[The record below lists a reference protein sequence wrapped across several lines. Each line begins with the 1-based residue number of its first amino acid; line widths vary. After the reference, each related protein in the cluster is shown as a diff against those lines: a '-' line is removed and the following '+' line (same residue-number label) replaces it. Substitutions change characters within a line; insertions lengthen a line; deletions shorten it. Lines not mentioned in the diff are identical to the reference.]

1 MNELVNAISKLVDS
15 TEEAEDE
22 NFNEW
27 FAKWVNEDEGVNVDI
42 NDSANVDADEGN
54 DVNANIEHDMS
65 TNIDATVEHDV
76 SANIEHNNDANIDT
90 TVSDIIEHDMSANVE
105 HNIDTNVEH
114 DIDANIEH
122 DMSANVTTHSTAQS
136 HTSIH
141 TPHAEVCIAPSSSK
155 RSPQSS
161 LQRDILQQ
169 RTQQIINNINQQV
182 AEYEKAHQTLD
193 ISFHHYILNTESSD
207 NTENTES
214 ADNSERTALS
224 DSSEHTDNTDI
235 FDNSDNSDNSDN
247 IKHINMLTDYLLGL
261 LLIPQRNIHHLT
273 MNEFINAVT
282 TFKYDSYDSPN
293 VAIEHSIPEKVA
305 ITSRLNS
312 IFSHEFIDPAK
323 GNFHFNDLDKQ
334 LLTFLH
340 KHRNLGTLKL
350 EYTMVKAFLCKL
362 IIALNTSCELALRDN
377 TKPTI
382 GTDFKQAILPDI
394 ETMKKLQSNIGKT
407 FKSWTTF
414 LNTLLSIDSDNTIY
428 VHNNNASLNDKLSLA
443 FNNDFLTEH
452 LLGNMLKCYL
462 PSVAVDYFYAIKAI
476 YIISRLT
483 SVYIQ
488 KHLYLNKSLNAI
500 VQDLYV
506 IGASGIISYENK
518 SFIFKQMPRT
528 LPTYK
533 NEITENT
540 KMYILNHFFTGGQY
554 YILKMV
560 ERSIPVLVNNIQ
572 AIINATC

>member
-1 MNELVNAISKLVDS
+1 
-15 TEEAEDE
+15 
-22 NFNEW
+22 
-27 FAKWVNEDEGVNVDI
+27 
-42 NDSANVDADEGN
+42 
-54 DVNANIEHDMS
+54 
-65 TNIDATVEHDV
+65 
-76 SANIEHNNDANIDT
+76 
-90 TVSDIIEHDMSANVE
+90 
-105 HNIDTNVEH
+105 
-114 DIDANIEH
+114 
-122 DMSANVTTHSTAQS
+122 
-136 HTSIH
+136 
-141 TPHAEVCIAPSSSK
+141 
-155 RSPQSS
+155 
-161 LQRDILQQ
+161 
-169 RTQQIINNINQQV
+169 
-182 AEYEKAHQTLD
+182 
-193 ISFHHYILNTESSD
+193 
-207 NTENTES
+207 
-214 ADNSERTALS
+214 
-224 DSSEHTDNTDI
+224 
-235 FDNSDNSDNSDN
+235 
-247 IKHINMLTDYLLGL
+247 MLTDYLLGL
-261 LLIPQRNIHHLT
+261 LLIPQRNLHRLT
-273 MNEFINAVT
+273 MNEYINAVT

-293 VAIEHSIPEKVA
+293 VAIEHSIPEKVV
-305 ITSRLNS
+305 ITTRLNT

-323 GNFHFNDLDKQ
+323 GNFHFSDLDKQ

-340 KHRNLGTLKL
+340 KHRNLGTIKL

-488 KHLYLNKSLNAI
+488 KHLYFNKSLNAI

-528 LPTYK
+528 LPSYK
-533 NEITENT
+533 NAITENT

-554 YILKMV
+554 YLLKMV

-572 AIINATC
+572 AIINATS

>member
-1 MNELVNAISKLVDS
+1 MSELVNAISKLVDS

-27 FAKWVNEDEGVNVDI
+27 FAKWVNEEEGVSADV
-42 NDSANVDADEGN
+42 NDSVNVDADEGN
-54 DVNANIEHDMS
+54 GVNANDDS
-65 TNIDATVEHDV
+65 
-76 SANIEHNNDANIDT
+76 
-90 TVSDIIEHDMSANVE
+90 
-105 HNIDTNVEH
+105 
-114 DIDANIEH
+114 NIEH
-122 DMSANVTTHSTAQS
+122 DMSASIDVTVDPTVNANVETDVEHDMSANIDAIVEHDERANVNANVDHTVDATTHSTTHSTTQS
-136 HTSIH
+136 HTSIR

-155 RSPQSS
+155 CSPQPS

-182 AEYEKAHQTLD
+182 AEYEKAHHTLNVP
-193 ISFHHYILNTESSD
+193 FHHYILNTESTENNESANDSD
-207 NTENTES
+207 NI
-214 ADNSERTALS
+214 NSP
-224 DSSEHTDNTDI
+224 EHN
-235 FDNSDNSDNSDN
+235 DNSDNTDNSDN
-247 IKHINMLTDYLLGL
+247 VKHINMLSDYLLGL
-261 LLIPQRNIHHLT
+261 LLIPQRNLHRLT
-273 MNEFINAVT
+273 MNEYINAIT

-305 ITSRLNS
+305 ITTRLNT

-323 GNFHFNDLDKQ
+323 GNFHFSDLDKQ

-340 KHRNLGTLKL
+340 IHRNLGTIKL

-462 PSVAVDYFYAIKAI
+462 PSIAVDYFYVIKAI

-488 KHLYLNKSLNAI
+488 KYIYINKPLKEI

-506 IGASGIISYENK
+506 IGASGIITYENK

-572 AIINATC
+572 AIINATS